1 MSYLFSIEVFIT
13 LCKIK
18 VNFFHSFVICAG
30 NFFFRSYLNF
40 ISELFESY
48 FE

>member
-1 MSYLFSIEVFIT
+1 MRYLFSIEMFIT

-30 NFFFRSYLNF
+30 NVFSVYLLLKAIENQ
-40 ISELFESY
+40 SD
-48 FE
+48 